1 MDNDN
6 FRLFIDQVKEA
17 NDIGDVIG
25 RNLKLNRNRKALCPF
40 HEESEPSFSVCDKGQ
55 YFHCFGCG
63 VGGDVIRFIELYKE
77 LPFMAA
83 LKFLANEVGMSIPT
97 ISSEIS
103 AQIVRDT
110 SKNHILSISAAYY
123 HRQLISVARD
133 YLHGRGISNI
143 SITQFQIGWA
153 DGKLKN
159 HLVDAHDFK
168 IDDCIDAGVI
178 KLDGQGVAR
187 EFRFSLAICDMCLT

>member
-1 MDNDN
+1 MESND
-6 FRLFIDQVKEA
+6 FRTLVDRVKERI
-17 NDIGDVIG
+17 DIITVIE
-25 RNLKLNRNRKALCPF
+25 RNLKLDRHLKAICPF
-40 HEESEPSFSVCDKGQ
+40 HVDTNPSFSVNKQGQ

-63 VGGDVIRFIELYKE
+63 VGGDVIRFIQLSEKMTFVE
-77 LPFMAA
+77 A
-83 LKFLANEVGMSIPT
+83 LKFLANEVGLSIPK